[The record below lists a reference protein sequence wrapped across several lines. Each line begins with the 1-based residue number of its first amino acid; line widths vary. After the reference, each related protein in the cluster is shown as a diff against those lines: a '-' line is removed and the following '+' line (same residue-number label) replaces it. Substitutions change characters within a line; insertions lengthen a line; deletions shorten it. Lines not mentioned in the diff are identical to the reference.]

1 MENNFIVGDS
11 TLFAKGL
18 NLVLT
23 NFGFLAIEQIAFENI
38 NTLKIGVNKEGNIF
52 WIDGA
57 YNSKTALSICQSKL
71 KKLANSKTFIFCNSH
86 DPHLIKSFLLAG
98 ISGYFLPDCSPKC
111 IKEALFQVSIGNKY
125 IDPMLSQI
133 LSQNMLGLESKR
145 AGHNPLTKRE
155 KQILNLIVEEN
166 TTQEIANK
174 LFISF
179 CTVET
184 HRLHLIQKL
193 GVRNT
198 AGLVR
203 EAVTQ
208 NIYEKSMNSMSF

>member
-1 MENNFIVGDS
+1 MQNHFIIGES
-11 TLFAKGL
+11 TLLSKGL
-18 NLVLT
+18 NLVLEDLGQT
-23 NFGFLAIEQIAFENI
+23 EVGSASFDEIRNQ
-38 NTLKIGVNKEGNIF
+38 KITFK
-52 WIDGA
+52 D
-57 YNSKTALSICQSKL
+57 
-71 KKLANSKTFIFCNSH
+71 KLAFLWIVVFNEKKTPLEICKQIKKEVPFSKIFVFCESK
-86 DPHLIKSFLLAG
+86 DPIVVRDFLRTG
-98 ISGYFLPDCSPKC
+98 ISGYFLPQCNTTN
-111 IKEALFQVSIGNKY
+111 INEAIGQTEMGNIY
-125 IDPMLSQI
+125 IDPKLRVF
-133 LSQNMLGLESKR
+133 LSQNILGIGKSNSALQD
-145 AGHNPLTKRE
+145 LTKRE

-208 NIYEKSMNSMSF
+208 NIYEKSMNSMTF

>member
-1 MENNFIVGDS
+1 MENNFIIGNS

-18 NLVLT
+18 DLVLS
-23 NFGFLAIEQIAFENI
+23 NFGFLTIEQISFENI
-38 NTLKIGVNKEGNIF
+38 NKLKNGVNSEGNIF

-57 YNSKTALSICQSKL
+57 YNSKTALSICQSQL
-71 KKLANSKTFIFCNSH
+71 KKLTNSKTFIFCNSK
-86 DPHLIKSFLLAG
+86 DPILIKSFLKAG

-125 IDPMLSQI
+125 IDPMLSQF
-133 LSQNMLGLESKR
+133 LSQNMLGLESKKS
-145 AGHNPLTKRE
+145 GHNPLTKRE

-174 LFISF
+174 LFIGF

-203 EAVTQ
+203 EAVTR